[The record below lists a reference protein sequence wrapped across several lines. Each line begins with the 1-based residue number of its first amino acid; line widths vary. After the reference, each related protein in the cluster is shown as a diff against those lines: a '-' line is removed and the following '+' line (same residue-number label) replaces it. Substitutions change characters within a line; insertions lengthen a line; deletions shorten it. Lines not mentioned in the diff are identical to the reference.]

1 MNCHTIGGCLLHT
14 FVDKHAWGSGGGGA
28 AMHAR
33 ENVGE
38 RAAGTSI
45 MYALHVCMGG
55 ALARSLYIRC
65 DLGSSASGHDSN
77 MRMLLDI

>member
-45 MYALHVCMGG
+45 MYALHVCRYRNKPTKRRRV
-55 ALARSLYIRC
+55 A
-65 DLGSSASGHDSN
+65 SS
-77 MRMLLDI
+77 